1 VTIFA
6 GFLVFL
12 WVVGALSLR
21 PAWAIGLS
29 LVFLFMSI
37 IGVLITVEAKEFS
50 NKDLAFLSGY
60 AIIFIVI
67 AAFLATI
74 GAQTSG
80 LLITLARFFGGVM
93 VMLPEVLLI
102 VKVYAE
108 IEEIRG

>member
-1 VTIFA
+1 
-6 GFLVFL
+6 
-12 WVVGALSLR
+12 
-21 PAWAIGLS
+21 
-29 LVFLFMSI
+29 MSI
-37 IGVLITVEAKEFS
+37 VGVLIVAKDFS

-93 VMLPEVLLI
+93 VMLSEVFLI
-102 VKVYAE
+102 GSVYE
-108 IEEIRG
+108 HIKKIRE